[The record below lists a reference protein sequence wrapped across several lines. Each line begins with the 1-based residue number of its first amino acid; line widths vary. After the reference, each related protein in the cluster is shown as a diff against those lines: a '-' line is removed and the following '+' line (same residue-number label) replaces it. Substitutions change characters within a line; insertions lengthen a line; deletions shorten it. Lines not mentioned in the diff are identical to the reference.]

1 MGDME
6 YRLQA
11 LGVPKI
17 ERSYNPEGDMPHF
30 PCPQVSWVEYDL
42 LQMVLALAIR
52 IDELEARIRDSETAF
67 TKHRCVVHGDKG

>member
-11 LGVPKI
+11 LGAGKI
-17 ERSYNPEGDMPHF
+17 ERRYNPEDDLPKNI
-30 PCPQVSWVEYDL
+30 PEVSWVEYDL

-67 TKHRCVVHGDKG
+67 TKHRRVVHGERG